1 MINTLRWVFWGRG
14 AACTPLGLGAFS
26 AVVNDTLRPDVM
38 PITGFPALSYPPFP
52 LQIMRVLT
60 LCFIPCGMRGMW
72 IQAEEHISRPSEVP
86 PPPPLRFFLKPAGAT
101 STSWQQQEKHSQRGT
116 SPTQVSEVITN
127 KIVKFSSTLFIIYFS
142 GRCFSLWMKLI
153 MYSHMGDR
161 LIR

>member
-1 MINTLRWVFWGRG
+1 MGFLGEGGCLPTPWPGCFLCSGEWHFKTPCDANDRVSCPLLSSLSPADNEGPHTVFHPLWNERNVNPGRG
-14 AACTPLGLGAFS
+14 THLKAQWS
-26 AVVNDTLRPDVM
+26 
-38 PITGFPALSYPPFP
+38 PPTAP
-52 LQIMRVLT
+52 TQI
-60 LCFIPCGMRGMW
+60 
-72 IQAEEHISRPSEVP
+72 
-86 PPPPLRFFLKPAGAT
+86 FLKPAGAT
-101 STSWQQQEKHSQRGT
+101 STSWQQREKHSQRGT